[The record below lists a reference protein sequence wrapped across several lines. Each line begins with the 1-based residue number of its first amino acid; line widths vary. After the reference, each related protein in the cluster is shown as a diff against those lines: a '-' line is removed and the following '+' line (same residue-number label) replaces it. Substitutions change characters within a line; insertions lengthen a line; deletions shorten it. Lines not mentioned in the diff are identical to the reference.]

1 MTAHEIRNPRSKQWK
16 AIVKLRTRRR
26 WCLSGTPIQNKME
39 DLAALAGFLQLR
51 PIDSIPAFER
61 HILRP
66 LSEPGT
72 DSKPLRAYMEAYCLR
87 RSESCLSLQ
96 LPASRVEVVPLHL
109 SPPERLIY
117 DEVLSLARKQNE
129 DLVSNGKQARRM
141 RLFTSLMRMRMICN
155 TGTFESIQI
164 SKDSLETHPHL
175 KQSEVLLNQCERCSG
190 SDEDI
195 RMLLSACEVCPD
207 CTRPLY
213 QRSPSPIF
221 ALSSKLE
228 EVTVR
233 TSSGNEFSTKL
244 DAVVKN
250 VLGARGPESKA

>member
-1 MTAHEIRNPRSKQWK
+1 
-16 AIVKLRTRRR
+16 
-26 WCLSGTPIQNKME
+26 ME

-51 PIDSIPAFER
+51 PIGSIPTFER

-87 RSESCLSLQ
+87 RSESCLSL
-96 LPASRVEVVPLHL
+96 PASRVEVVPLHL

-117 DEVLSLARKQNE
+117 DEVLGLARKQNE
-129 DLVSNGKQARRM
+129 DLVSSEKQVRRM
-141 RLFTSLMRMRMICN
+141 RLFTSLIRMRMICN
-155 TGTFESIQI
+155 TGTFESLRT
-164 SKDSLETHPHL
+164 SKDSLETHSHL
-175 KQSEVLLNQCERCSG
+175 KQSDVLLNQCHRCSG

-195 RMLLSACEVCPD
+195 HMLLSACEVCPD
-207 CTRPLY
+207 CMLPLH
-213 QRSPSPIF
+213 QRSPSPMSAISPKF
-221 ALSSKLE
+221 E
-228 EVTVR
+228 EVAVG